1 MGGST
6 PVVPG
11 RVFMSYRRDD
21 TDFPAG
27 WLYERLISHL
37 GRGQVFKD
45 VDSIELGDDF
55 VEIIT
60 SAVGSCDVLLAL
72 IGDRWLEVT
81 NDTGQRRLDDPHD
94 FVRLELEA
102 ALKRKVRVI
111 PILLGAASMP
121 TADQLPASLSKL
133 TRRQAL
139 QLTPARFEADIGRLL
154 RVLDRTL
161 AEQQA
166 QRDAK
171 AQAQREA
178 KAKSQQDA
186 EAEAVAAREAE
197 ARAAREAE
205 ARAARDAEAAREAEA
220 VAAREA
226 EAKARREAETRRKA
240 EDEARRQA
248 AAVPVPPAPKPEP
261 ADAAGALAPG
271 PGGNRRL
278 LVVGSLIALVVAV
291 VGALVLQPWA
301 PKARDPGAS
310 ISQRPGA
317 TTSAPPAPSTT
328 QSAPPSSPDGPDVLA
343 HRGGSEDYAQETQQ
357 AMTAAARKGYAVEAD
372 LRWTRDN
379 KAVFVRDEAATI
391 ALECDGAFNV
401 SENDWETLNSHCK
414 SDPSPSDNKR
424 YPIATYKD
432 AMAALAAIPGSWLY
446 LELKVDQ
453 TASQNREIV
462 EVIRANGLSSRT
474 VVTSTQPQRLAAI
487 EAIAPDL
494 RTMQFIHTTQA
505 PVGSL
510 SRRLWAVAVEMDIL
524 SRSYV
529 QELKRAGLVVIAFT
543 PDEEAT
549 WEKARASGV
558 DKVVT
563 DTPKAYS
570 DWLAKN
576 D

>member
-1 MGGST
+1 MGIFAGSFLLSCWLRTHGCIEVGGMGGST

-154 RVLDRTL
+154 RVLVRTL

-186 EAEAVAAREAE
+186 EAEEVAAREAE

-205 ARAARDAEAAREAEA
+205 ARAARDAEAAR
-220 VAAREA
+220 
-226 EAKARREAETRRKA
+226 
-240 EDEARRQA
+240 
-248 AAVPVPPAPKPEP
+248 
-261 ADAAGALAPG
+261 
-271 PGGNRRL
+271 
-278 LVVGSLIALVVAV
+278 
-291 VGALVLQPWA
+291 
-301 PKARDPGAS
+301 
-310 ISQRPGA
+310 
-317 TTSAPPAPSTT
+317 
-328 QSAPPSSPDGPDVLA
+328 
-343 HRGGSEDYAQETQQ
+343 
-357 AMTAAARKGYAVEAD
+357 
-372 LRWTRDN
+372 
-379 KAVFVRDEAATI
+379 
-391 ALECDGAFNV
+391 
-401 SENDWETLNSHCK
+401 
-414 SDPSPSDNKR
+414 
-424 YPIATYKD
+424 
-432 AMAALAAIPGSWLY
+432 
-446 LELKVDQ
+446 
-453 TASQNREIV
+453 
-462 EVIRANGLSSRT
+462 
-474 VVTSTQPQRLAAI
+474 
-487 EAIAPDL
+487 
-494 RTMQFIHTTQA
+494 
-505 PVGSL
+505 
-510 SRRLWAVAVEMDIL
+510 
-524 SRSYV
+524 
-529 QELKRAGLVVIAFT
+529 
-543 PDEEAT
+543 
-549 WEKARASGV
+549 
-558 DKVVT
+558 
-563 DTPKAYS
+563 
-570 DWLAKN
+570 
-576 D
+576 